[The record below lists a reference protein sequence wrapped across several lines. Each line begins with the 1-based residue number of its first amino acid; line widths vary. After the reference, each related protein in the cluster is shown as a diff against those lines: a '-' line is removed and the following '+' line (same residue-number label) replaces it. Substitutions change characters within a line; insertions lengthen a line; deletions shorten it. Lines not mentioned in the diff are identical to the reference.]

1 MAADV
6 AKQPA
11 APLSASCADGLRA
24 QATGAFRFCK
34 LLYTMDGIGRSMAG
48 SLEERILQQIAD
60 QEQQPGQQPQ
70 YSGHQQAFLPGD
82 LITTITLKT

>member
-1 MAADV
+1 
-6 AKQPA
+6 
-11 APLSASCADGLRA
+11 
-24 QATGAFRFCK
+24 
-34 LLYTMDGIGRSMAG
+34 MAG

-82 LITTITLKT
+82 LVTAVTLKT